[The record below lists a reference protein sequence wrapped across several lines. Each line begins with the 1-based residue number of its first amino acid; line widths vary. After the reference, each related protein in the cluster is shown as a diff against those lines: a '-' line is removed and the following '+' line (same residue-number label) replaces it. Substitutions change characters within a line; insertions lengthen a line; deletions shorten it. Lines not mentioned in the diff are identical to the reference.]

1 MILSSISQILKDFFF
16 CHYIDS
22 KLQVKMGKFLIN
34 NLYIIIAISTM
45 LDFVI
50 ERLNNLVIPCKIVA
64 ILMYFSLLSQI
75 LWMMA
80 ITIHIYFQLIRL
92 YTRFESLTA
101 IKLRI
106 ISASIGYGWFY
117 WLIYSVYLGRDL
129 LSCAQIDA

>member
-1 MILSSISQILKDFFF
+1 MLKDFIFG
-16 CHYIDS
+16 HYIDS
-22 KLQVKMGKFLIN
+22 KLLVRMGKFLIY
-34 NLYIIIAISTM
+34 NLYIVIAASDI
-45 LDFVI
+45 LDFAI
-50 ERLNNLVIPCKIVA
+50 RRCINFFIPCKVVA

-106 ISASIGYGWFY
+106 ISASVGYGWFY